1 MQHFELGA
9 EHLDYSTSGHQDDHF
24 QRRTDED
31 RARMAADARLHAFK
45 KKDMQQKHF
54 ELGLKKTDYT
64 SLAAASFRWDAKVA
78 NKESASTRA
87 EAKARSEGANCTQAA
102 DAAHVGLVCACRGR
116 ALLSQPPCRWLSR

>member
-1 MQHFELGA
+1 MRQQGQVQHFELGA

-24 QRRTDED
+24 RRRTDED

-64 SLAAASFRWDAKVA
+64 SLAAASFRWDAEVA

-87 EAKARSEGANCTQAA
+87 EAKARSTGTFVPSLRRQGRRAVAA
-102 DAAHVGLVCACRGR
+102 A
-116 ALLSQPPCRWLSR
+116 